1 MNHDTEKNNLIR
13 IFAAGPE
20 ASREDI
26 ENLKKY
32 ATYMNQFFYPS
43 DLKIEFEENGL
54 PMMKS
59 SRGCYTCASVRR
71 PQTYL
76 RKDMPMA
83 FIIFLCR
90 QQETDQ
96 REVQLYYN
104 ELARIMKKNF
114 RFYMMLEQGINPIL
128 ADITRCISELDE
140 KRPYDE
146 NSWYIGQV
154 AAEDFLTKAREAR
167 VKENYP
173 AAQGYCTRAIHI
185 YQKMA
190 LTRKNDTVSG
200 LANARIEAAR
210 IMLAAGH
217 DQEAVK
223 DYQESLTLLDE
234 CLKAEGDLP
243 LRTYPAAIA
252 VTRELAEVY
261 RNQADAETGRQKK
274 ALEMTLKAADYCR
287 TYRKK
292 TEDEKEKIQI
302 TGDLANILCD
312 LALLYKEDG
321 QTDLYKAMARESI
334 HEFMNLETEESSES
348 GSEGK
353 SAEVMDHELLQRKDA
368 WHLRLAGLAG
378 NLGVT
383 YLQEKDYEEAIDQLD
398 ISCKIYDAFAK
409 DDKDTYEPLLALS
422 TYNLGNAYLGL
433 GRKTS
438 ALNLLSTSR
447 QLAQTHADHDKTC
460 RMLLDLFHK

>member
-1 MNHDTEKNNLIR
+1 MRPYLRKLCYNSFVIIYLYTSDFPLPFPLGNRSMQYKRPHMNHDTEKNNLIR

-154 AAEDFLTKAREAR
+154 AAEDFLTKARECIFTYYS
-167 VKENYP
+167 KWNTTSF
-173 AAQGYCTRAIHI
+173 CT
-185 YQKMA
+185 
-190 LTRKNDTVSG
+190 
-200 LANARIEAAR
+200 
-210 IMLAAGH
+210 
-217 DQEAVK
+217 
-223 DYQESLTLLDE
+223 
-234 CLKAEGDLP
+234 
-243 LRTYPAAIA
+243 
-252 VTRELAEVY
+252 
-261 RNQADAETGRQKK
+261 
-274 ALEMTLKAADYCR
+274 
-287 TYRKK
+287 
-292 TEDEKEKIQI
+292 
-302 TGDLANILCD
+302 
-312 LALLYKEDG
+312 
-321 QTDLYKAMARESI
+321 
-334 HEFMNLETEESSES
+334 
-348 GSEGK
+348 
-353 SAEVMDHELLQRKDA
+353 
-368 WHLRLAGLAG
+368 
-378 NLGVT
+378 
-383 YLQEKDYEEAIDQLD
+383 
-398 ISCKIYDAFAK
+398 
-409 DDKDTYEPLLALS
+409 
-422 TYNLGNAYLGL
+422 
-433 GRKTS
+433 
-438 ALNLLSTSR
+438 
-447 QLAQTHADHDKTC
+447 
-460 RMLLDLFHK
+460 